1 LTPAVHAIQRRSPE
15 PKVDSG
21 ETEQGSTGARAPALL
36 PHASRRPKRS
46 RAGPWRLQ
54 PVTRGCRDRRPGRLA
69 GRL

>member
-1 LTPAVHAIQRRSPE
+1 
-15 PKVDSG
+15 
-21 ETEQGSTGARAPALL
+21 L